1 MNPSSNTNDV
11 QNLSD
16 SPESDCSLTSA
27 HGLQKSSS
35 KFVLSQSKKP
45 SGAIKSKDQEDAN
58 ELEAFD
64 NDSIKSNELE
74 NKNALELRLQVKEM
88 RMEMERRETELK
100 DLQVCILFH
109 FPLLSSL
116 KIYKY

>member
-45 SGAIKSKDQEDAN
+45 SGAIKSKDQEDGN
-58 ELEAFD
+58 ELEPFD

-74 NKNALELRLQVKEM
+74 NKDALELRLQVKEM

-100 DLQVCILFH
+100 DLQVFITFH
-109 FPLLSSL
+109 FPILS
-116 KIYKY
+116 IVNHEY